1 LGPGDRTEWNPNSS
15 AAAANRSG
23 RIERSVWGEDSKL
36 LQRSLTG
43 SYVGARCSGAGQGQ
57 DWPSYDAERRASR
70 VVLSA
75 RDLMVDDPDA
85 ERLGG
90 PHDIHQ
96 DAPSAGGD
104 EDPQCRADSGREG
117 VLTTGEDLA
126 RLRSGNWRDD
136 TAVTALSTE
145 TPWYAPALD

>member
-1 LGPGDRTEWNPNSS
+1 
-15 AAAANRSG
+15 
-23 RIERSVWGEDSKL
+23 VWGEDSKL

>member
-1 LGPGDRTEWNPNSS
+1 MAVPW
-15 AAAANRSG
+15 
-23 RIERSVWGEDSKL
+23 IV
-36 LQRSLTG
+36 
-43 SYVGARCSGAGQGQ
+43 
-57 DWPSYDAERRASR
+57 
-70 VVLSA
+70 
-75 RDLMVDDPDA
+75 
-85 ERLGG
+85 

-96 DAPSAGGD
+96 DALSAGGD
-104 EDPQCRADSGREG
+104 EDRQCRADSGREG